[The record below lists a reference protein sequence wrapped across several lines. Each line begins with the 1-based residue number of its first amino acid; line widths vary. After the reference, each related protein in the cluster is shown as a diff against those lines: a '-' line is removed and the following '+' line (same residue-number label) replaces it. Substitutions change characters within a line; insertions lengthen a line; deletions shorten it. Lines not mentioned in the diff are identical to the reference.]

1 MPVLPGITI
10 TVAHDHMAFDCLIV
24 QFNLFQGLTVSVS
37 SFTVFKLF
45 PIRGLD
51 SLEYNCETRLCSKLV
66 HNAYLSLFIVI
77 GDMAVV
83 YGMYVVKS
91 TGFLGKES
99 ESKRGC
105 LEACVGKRLAEVA
118 KFLLTLSKSGGLAV
132 SAAWVTTDLL
142 LVVNAAPGQGTLIFG
157 SIAAAA
163 PLLVL
168 LAEFVLWIWFL
179 PAAVK
184 RFAVMLTLLCNFDS
198 VEHFLCKE
206 INEYDHVHMLLIL
219 VSM

>member
-24 QFNLFQGLTVSVS
+24 QFNLFQGSTVSVS
-37 SFTVFKLF
+37 LFTVVKLF
-45 PIRGLD
+45 PVRG
-51 SLEYNCETRLCSKLV
+51 LEYNCETRLCSKLV

-168 LAEFVLWIWFL
+168 LADFVLWIWFL